1 MPSLGVRSPCLQWF
15 RKCGKLLIQIFVFLQ
30 ESSMRALRGG
40 DTQAAT
46 KSSLADIE
54 KRKKG
59 KLFLQVLRIVKNARN
74 F

>member
-1 MPSLGVRSPCLQWF
+1 
-15 RKCGKLLIQIFVFLQ
+15 
-30 ESSMRALRGG
+30 MRALRGG

-59 KLFLQVLRIVKNARN
+59 KFSSSFFASLENCQKCHN

>member
-1 MPSLGVRSPCLQWF
+1 
-15 RKCGKLLIQIFVFLQ
+15 
-30 ESSMRALRGG
+30 MRALRGG

-59 KLFLQVLRIVKNARN
+59 KFFFASLENCQKCQKFLNVKLQVAESSQN
-74 F
+74 FKFCVWSTKKPKSNQIP

>member
-1 MPSLGVRSPCLQWF
+1 
-15 RKCGKLLIQIFVFLQ
+15 
-30 ESSMRALRGG
+30 MRALRGG

-59 KLFLQVLRIVKNARN
+59 KIFLQVLRIVKNARN